1 MTAGREF
8 SLAPPSGGT
17 GSVSILKKSLPW
29 TGPSR
34 GAGGTGGTVT
44 VGRER
49 TLEKRV
55 RKRV

>member
-17 GSVSILKKSLPW
+17 RSISILKKSLPW
-29 TGPSR
+29 TGPSW
-34 GAGGTGGTVT
+34 GAGGTGGTMT
-44 VGRER
+44 AGRER